1 MSLKIV
7 AITCNRLYNYN
18 NMNDTN
24 NDNEKLLEKVKKTI
38 NDYEGG
44 FLEGALNYKFR
55 TRDFL
60 NVVFLYTNSVDVKN
74 PDILG
79 ANNKNTFIYEPM
91 AAIEKIKEQ
100 IRLDIK
106 DLNFTIQ
113 GASSLA
119 RFIPRAAN
127 RKLLEDNNFDE
138 VMDEIPD
145 NACDYGSGFLKIW
158 KDSDNKLKMKSI
170 DPYYIYFNQ
179 SNFKDG
185 VKAEKLSKS
194 IRWILENKKYNVDA
208 QTQLRNKTKETDMD
222 KEIPLFQSVQDFPD
236 GTQQISI
243 VDLENDL
250 VYYNYKTKKGEEP
263 IVSYYK
269 FDYQKRKGFP
279 DALGKGCVEKIFNKI
294 VQSKV
299 NRERMDKVM
308 AVASKLPFQKQ
319 IDNEQDAFVGKEIV
333 KLETSTILGHKGN
346 PISPLDTGG
355 IKQANLI
362 MTQLNSIIETIG
374 QDLNVTEALQGN
386 TLPSGT
392 SGVLG
397 NLLTENSSS
406 VLKEIK
412 KNYAKFLGNV
422 YKERTIPY
430 ILTAFESNEDL
441 REYLDPN
448 DIRMIEQVV
457 VDYLLVDRQIETA
470 IRNEPFNEAEERERI
485 KRNIKGKKLIS
496 GDLLEKL
503 RNEVKGIKAYIS
515 GEDISKAQTVSFL
528 RELRSTYLANPQLF
542 RDPFFIQLLKKE
554 AEFDSGV
561 SGVEIDQLLKELA
574 ESSPSA
580 EQLQVTQ

>member
-1 MSLKIV
+1 MDKQNEEDKKIL
-7 AITCNRLYNYN
+7 AKAKSNI
-18 NMNDTN
+18 DSF
-24 NDNEKLLEKVKKTI
+24 E
-38 NDYEGG
+38 EGYLG
-44 FLEGALNYKFR
+44 GSLNYKFR

-106 DLNFTIQ
+106 DLNFMIQ

-119 RFIPRAAN
+119 RFIPKAAN
-127 RKLLEDNNFDE
+127 RKILEDNNFDE

-145 NACDYGSGFLKIW
+145 NAADYGSGFLKVW
-158 KDSDNKLKMKSI
+158 EDDKGKLKMKSI

-185 VKAEKLSKS
+185 IKSEKFSKS
-194 IRWILENKKYNVDA
+194 IQWILDNEKYDEDA
-208 QTQLRNKTKETDMD
+208 KALLRGKTEAD
-222 KEIPLFQSVQDFPD
+222 KLDDEIPLFQNIETFTD
-236 GTQQISI
+236 GTQEIS
-243 VDLENDL
+243 VTDHENEL
-250 VYYNYKTKKGEEP
+250 VYYKYRTKKGDLP
-263 IVSYYK
+263 LVSYYK

-279 DALGKGCVEKIFNKI
+279 DALGKGCIEKVFNKI

-308 AVASKLPFQKQ
+308 AVAATLPFQKQ
-319 IDNEQDAFVGKEIV
+319 IDNEQDAYVGKEVV
-333 KLETSTILGHKGN
+333 KLGTSVILGHKGN

-362 MTQLNSIIETIG
+362 MLQLNGIIATIG
-374 QDLNVTEALQGN
+374 SDLNVGEALQGN
-386 TLPSGT
+386 TMPSGT

-412 KNYAKFLGNV
+412 KNYAKFLGLV

-430 ILTAFESNEDL
+430 ILQAFDSKDDL
-441 REYLDPN
+441 RKYLDPN

-457 VDYLLVDRQIETA
+457 VDYLVVNKQIDAA
-470 IRNEPFNEAEERERI
+470 INNEPFNEYQERQIII
-485 KRNIKGKKLIS
+485 KSLKGKPLIS
-496 GDLLEKL
+496 GDLLQKVKD
-503 RNEVKGIKAYIS
+503 EVQGIKAYIS
-515 GEDISKAQTVSFL
+515 GEDISKAQTVAFL
-528 RELRSTYLANPQLF
+528 RDIRAQYIASPQLF
-542 RDPFFIQLLKKE
+542 KDPFFIQLLKKE
-554 AEFDSGV
+554 ADYDSGV

-574 ESSPSA
+574 DNPPVEAAAPV
-580 EQLQVTQ
+580 QQ

>member
-1 MSLKIV
+1 METK
-7 AITCNRLYNYN
+7 
-18 NMNDTN
+18 
-24 NDNEKLLEKVKKTI
+24 NDNNVKLLEKAKRTI
-38 NDYEGG
+38 EDYETG
-44 FLEGALNYKFR
+44 FLVGNLNYKFR
-55 TRDFL
+55 TKDFL

-79 ANNKNTFIYEPM
+79 ADNKNTFIYEPM

-106 DLNFTIQ
+106 DLNFSIQ

-145 NACDYGSGFLKIW
+145 NAADYGSGFLKVWEADEKI
-158 KDSDNKLKMKSI
+158 KMKSI

-185 VKAEKLSKS
+185 VKAEKFSKT
-194 IRWILENKKYNVDA
+194 IRWVLENDKYDA
-208 QTQLRNKTKETDMD
+208 DNRTQLRNKVKEDEYD
-222 KEIPLFQSVQDFPD
+222 KEIPLFQTVQDFPD
-236 GTQQISI
+236 GTQQIGV

-250 VYYNYKTKKGEEP
+250 VYYNYTTKKGDKP
-263 IVSYYK
+263 VISYYK
-269 FDYQKRKGFP
+269 FDYQKRKGFA
-279 DALGKGCVEKIFNKI
+279 DALGKGCVEKVFNKL
-294 VQSKV
+294 VQSKI
-299 NRERMDKVM
+299 NRERMDEVM
-308 AVASKLPFQKQ
+308 AIASKLPFQKQ
-319 IDNEQDAFVGKEIV
+319 IDNEQDAFVGKEVV
-333 KLETSTILGHKGN
+333 KMKTSAILGHKGN

-362 MTQLNSIIETIG
+362 MGQLNSIISTIG

-412 KNYAKFLGNV
+412 KNYAKFLGQV
-422 YKERTIPY
+422 YKDRIIPY
-430 ILTAFESNEDL
+430 ILSAFKSDEDL
-441 REYLDPN
+441 RDYLDPN
-448 DIRMIEQVV
+448 DIRMIEQSVA
-457 VDYLLVDRQIETA
+457 DYLLVDRQIEAA
-470 IRNEPFNEAEERERI
+470 INNEPFNAAEEKQNILRRI
-485 KRNIKGKKLIS
+485 KGRKLIS
-496 GDLLEKL
+496 GKLLEKL
-503 RNEVKGIKAYIS
+503 RSEVDGIKSYIS
-515 GEDISKAQTVSFL
+515 GEDISKAQTVAFL
-528 RELRSTYLANPQLF
+528 REVRSIYSTNPQIF
-542 RDPFFIQLLKKE
+542 QDPFFIQLLKKE

-574 ESSPSA
+574 DGSQS
-580 EQLQVTQ
+580 V